1 MHLLGDR
8 EAGKESLCQEKG
20 TEGMIRTLRSIFL
33 CCLTVLFFGSSCAT
47 AQGVVPD
54 PMLVRVSIM
63 DDKDSIY
70 VSVRDAYKVFALNS
84 DRVLMAGPRLAT
96 TVKGT
101 KDGIMVGTKELKMGG
116 IRVKSEG
123 KAKIYVGGRLFRG
136 DVDIVRKD
144 NGKLILVNNISLDDY
159 LYGVLYHEVSHRWPM
174 EVLKAQAIA
183 ARTFALYQARQNKMQ
198 PYDLRSD
205 IYSQVYGGSTS
216 ERWSTTMAVN
226 LTKGKVLVYNG
237 DLLPAYYHATCAGST
252 EDASNLW
259 KVDMQPLDG
268 VECSFC
274 VKSPHYKWTKEIPLW
289 SLERKLSESGY
300 KIGKIASVSVLSRNK
315 SGRVDK
321 MEIRDNAGVSVVL
334 TGKDF
339 RQLIGPN
346 ELRSTRFDVSVKY
359 GSLIVDGRGWGHG
372 VGMCQWGA
380 FGMASQGKKAD
391 EILKH
396 YYPGAEIV
404 TIESIKNKL

>member
-1 MHLLGDR
+1 MR
-8 EAGKESLCQEKG
+8 
-20 TEGMIRTLRSIFL
+20 MLRSVFISCFIIL
-33 CCLTVLFFGSSCAT
+33 VLGSCAL
-47 AQGVVPD
+47 ALDGAAD
-54 PMLVRVSIM
+54 PIIIRVCIM

-70 VSVRDAYKVFALNS
+70 ISVKDAYKVLALNS
-84 DRVLMAGPRLAT
+84 DRVLMEGPRLAT
-96 TVKGT
+96 TVAGT
-101 KDGIMVGTKELKMGG
+101 KDGIMVGAKELKMGG
-116 IRVKSEG
+116 IRVKAEG

-144 NGKLILVNNISLDDY
+144 NGKLILVNDIGLDDY

-183 ARTFALYQARQNKMQ
+183 ARTFALYQARQNKLQ

-226 LTKGKVLVYNG
+226 VTKGKILVYKG
-237 DLLPAYYHATCAGST
+237 DLLPVYYHATCSGHT
-252 EDASNLW
+252 EDGSNLW
-259 KVDMQPLDG
+259 NVNIAPLSG
-268 VECSFC
+268 VECNFC
-274 VKSPHYKWTKEIPLW
+274 TKSPHYKWTKEIPLW
-289 SLERKLSESGY
+289 SLERKLSDSGY
-300 KIGKIASVSVLSRNK
+300 KIGKIASVSILSKNR

-321 MEIRDNAGVSVVL
+321 MEIKDSSGVSIVL

-339 RQLIGPN
+339 RQLMGPN
-346 ELRSTRFDVSVKY
+346 DLRSTKFDVSVKY
-359 GSLIVDGRGWGHG
+359 GTLIIDGRGWGHG

-380 FGMASQGKKAD
+380 FGMGSQGKKAD
-391 EILKH
+391 EILKY

-404 TIESIKNKL
+404 TIDSIKNKL

>member
-1 MHLLGDR
+1 MFGFRALALD
-8 EAGKESLCQEKG
+8 AGT
-20 TEGMIRTLRSIFL
+20 TEPVIIRV
-33 CCLTVLFFGSSCAT
+33 C
-47 AQGVVPD
+47 
-54 PMLVRVSIM
+54 IM
-63 DDKDSIY
+63 DDKESIY
-70 VSVRDAYKVFALNS
+70 ISVKDTYKILALNS
-84 DRVLMAGPRLAT
+84 DRVLMSGPRLAT
-96 TVKGT
+96 TVSGT
-101 KDGIMVGTKELKMGG
+101 KDGVMLGAKELKMGG
-116 IRVKSEG
+116 IKIKAEG
-123 KAKIYVGGRLFRG
+123 KARIYVGGRLFRG

-144 NGKLILVNNISLDDY
+144 NGKLILVNDISLDDY

-183 ARTFALYQARQNKMQ
+183 ARSFALYQARQNKMQ

-226 LTKGKVLVYNG
+226 VTKGKVLVYNG
-237 DLLPAYYHATCAGST
+237 DLLPAYYHATCAGHT
-252 EDASNLW
+252 ENGYNLW
-259 KVDMQPLDG
+259 SVNMPPLRG

-274 VKSPHYKWTKEIPLW
+274 ARSPHYKWTKEMPLW

-300 KIGKIASVSVLSRNK
+300 KIGKIVSVNIMSKNQ

-321 MEIRDNAGVSVVL
+321 MEIKDNAGVSIIL

-346 ELRSTRFDVSVKY
+346 DLRSTKFDISVKF
-359 GSLIVDGRGWGHG
+359 GSLIIDGRGWGHG

-380 FGMASQGKKAD
+380 FGMASQGKKAE
-391 EILKH
+391 EILKY
-396 YYPGAEIV
+396 YYPGAEV
-404 TIESIKNKL
+404 ATIDSIKNKL